1 MIHVDDLR
9 SPGPIIVGSGAAGL
23 TSALRLG
30 DCLVLTKTGLTEGSS
45 RWAQGGIAAAV
56 GPADTPDVHA
66 RDTMTVSRGLADPA
80 IVEIVAAA
88 AEARIEWLIEM
99 GAHFDRDATGEIAL
113 GREAGHSRNRIIH
126 ANGDAT
132 GAELMRTLREAVADR
147 SDIEII
153 ERAGVVDLIRAD
165 EGIAGVLAE
174 IDGRRIAFIAPVV
187 ILATGGIGRV
197 FARTT
202 NPPEVTGDGLA
213 MALRAGLEIRDP
225 EFVQFHPTALRSKLD
240 PMPLLTETLRG
251 AGASLID
258 GTGRRFMVDVHPDA
272 ELAPRDV
279 VARAIWSRTQRG
291 DDVRLDATGLADLP
305 QRFPTLFGHAME
317 AGLDPRQV
325 PLPVSP
331 AAHYHMGGIAVDAAG
346 RAARGL
352 YVCGE
357 AAASG
362 LHGAN
367 RLASNSLIEAL
378 VFGAM
383 IGDAIRTDHAD
394 VHPESP
400 TWTQLAAGPDRFAL
414 DDDAAI
420 DELRSIMWNDVGV
433 IRTGERLAHAI
444 LAIDALQHRLVE
456 SYAGRNLLDV
466 ARVVTESALR
476 RRESRGGHHRADY
489 PRPSTAWAASTRI
502 TPEPTRQVP
511 LPALVPYGAA

>member
-99 GAHFDRDATGEIAL
+99 GAHFDHDATGEIAL

-197 FARTT
+197 FART
-202 NPPEVTGDGLA
+202 
-213 MALRAGLEIRDP
+213 
-225 EFVQFHPTALRSKLD
+225 
-240 PMPLLTETLRG
+240 
-251 AGASLID
+251 
-258 GTGRRFMVDVHPDA
+258 
-272 ELAPRDV
+272 
-279 VARAIWSRTQRG
+279 
-291 DDVRLDATGLADLP
+291 
-305 QRFPTLFGHAME
+305 
-317 AGLDPRQV
+317 
-325 PLPVSP
+325 
-331 AAHYHMGGIAVDAAG
+331 
-346 RAARGL
+346 
-352 YVCGE
+352 
-357 AAASG
+357 
-362 LHGAN
+362 
-367 RLASNSLIEAL
+367 
-378 VFGAM
+378 
-383 IGDAIRTDHAD
+383 
-394 VHPESP
+394 
-400 TWTQLAAGPDRFAL
+400 
-414 DDDAAI
+414 
-420 DELRSIMWNDVGV
+420 
-433 IRTGERLAHAI
+433 
-444 LAIDALQHRLVE
+444 
-456 SYAGRNLLDV
+456 
-466 ARVVTESALR
+466 
-476 RRESRGGHHRADY
+476 
-489 PRPSTAWAASTRI
+489 
-502 TPEPTRQVP
+502 
-511 LPALVPYGAA
+511 